1 MKKSC
6 YWGEK
11 PPKKRRVL
19 NKDKSAAEK
28 VAGPSRVVES
38 LDETEEE
45 SEHVP
50 ALERLGRAML
60 AEMRRQTEQLRG
72 IAAIMTANVQEVENI
87 AWRLDDMQS
96 EQERT
101 TVQVAELV
109 ETVGELEVGTW
120 PSEESERGYSS
131 EMSDGEVRELVRT
144 AGVSGSG
151 SVEDGGKEG
160 EAKE

>member
-1 MKKSC
+1 
-6 YWGEK
+6 
-11 PPKKRRVL
+11 VV

-28 VAGPSRVVES
+28 VAGPSKVAES
-38 LDETEEE
+38 IDKTEEE

-50 ALERLGRAML
+50 ALERLGRTML
-60 AEMRRQTEQLRG
+60 AEMRRQTEELRR

-109 ETVGELEVGTW
+109 ETMGELEVGTW
-120 PSEESERGYSS
+120 PSEASEHGYSS
-131 EMSDGEVRELVRT
+131 EMIDGEVRELVRT

-151 SVEDGGKEG
+151 SVEDGEKED
-160 EAKE
+160 ETMK

>member
-1 MKKSC
+1 MCQRCTTLKKSC

-11 PPKKRRVL
+11 PPKKRRVV

-28 VAGPSRVVES
+28 VAGPSRVAES
-38 LDETEEE
+38 VDETEE
-45 SEHVP
+45 
-50 ALERLGRAML
+50 L
-60 AEMRRQTEQLRG
+60 RR
-72 IAAIMTANVQEVENI
+72 IATIMMANVQEVENI

-120 PSEESERGYSS
+120 PSEASERGYSS

-144 AGVSGSG
+144 AGVSGNR

-160 EAKE
+160 ETTE

>member
-11 PPKKRRVL
+11 PTKKCCVV

-28 VAGPSRVVES
+28 VAGLSKTAES
-38 LDETEEE
+38 VDETEEE

-50 ALERLGRAML
+50 ALERLGRTML
-60 AEMRRQTEQLRG
+60 AEMRRQTEELRR

-131 EMSDGEVRELVRT
+131 EMSDREVRELVRT

-160 EAKE
+160 EATE